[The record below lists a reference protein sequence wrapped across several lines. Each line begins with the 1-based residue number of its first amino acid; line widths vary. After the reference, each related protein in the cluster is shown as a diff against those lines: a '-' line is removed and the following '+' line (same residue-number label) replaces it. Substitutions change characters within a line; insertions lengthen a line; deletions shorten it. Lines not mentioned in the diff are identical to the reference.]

1 MRPIRQAG
9 GVGVVRRAI
18 VVGAGVVGLATA
30 ASLVDAGFE
39 VLCLDAGEPMA
50 ARSAGGTRVFRLAH
64 SDPYLVA
71 AAVRARRI
79 WETWSERAGTLLLGR
94 EGTIVTGERVA
105 TWAAAMEAADA
116 EHSDGDGRA
125 ALPGTPYGPILHD
138 PGGGV
143 LAMAG
148 AGRFLRAVARPQ
160 RGRVEAIAPDG
171 RVIVDGAVERADVV
185 VVAAGTGTPALAA
198 DLGVVVPDGLVHHA
212 RFSFA
217 PRPGRSLNGAPCW
230 LDGVPDGSLSST
242 YQHVTEEGYWA
253 VGGMLPPAEIA
264 WELGE
269 QAATR
274 RAEAAIVAH
283 VEEFL
288 PDLDPTPVATIPCS
302 LAREGGDGVHFA
314 RAGVVHLVWG
324 ENLAKL
330 APVIG
335 SALTGA
341 ITEDTSANLANG

>member
-1 MRPIRQAG
+1 M
-9 GVGVVRRAI
+9 RRAI
-18 VVGAGVVGLATA
+18 VIGAGVVGLATA

-50 ARSAGGTRVFRLAH
+50 ARSAGGTRVFRVAH
-64 SDPYLVA
+64 GDPSLVS

-79 WETWSERAGTLLLGR
+79 WEGWSERAGSLLLGR

-105 TWAAAMEAADA
+105 AWAAAMEAAGA
-116 EHSDGDGRA
+116 EHSDRDDRA
-125 ALPGTPYGPILHD
+125 VLPGTPCGPVLHD

-143 LAMAG
+143 LAMAR
-148 AGRFLRAVARPQ
+148 AGQFLRSVVRPQ
-160 RGRVEAIAPDG
+160 RGQVEVVDPDG
-171 RVIVDGAVERADVV
+171 RVIVDGASERADVV
-185 VVAAGTGTPALAA
+185 VVAAGTGTTALAA
-198 DLGVVVPDGLVHHA
+198 HVGVVVPDELVHHA

-217 PRPGRSLNGAPCW
+217 PRPGRSLNGASCW
-230 LDGVPDGSLSST
+230 LDGVPNGSLTST
-242 YQHVTEEGYWA
+242 YQHVTDEGYWA
-253 VGGMLPPAEIA
+253 VGGMLPLADIE

-269 QAATR
+269 QEATR

-283 VEEFL
+283 VDKFL

-330 APVIG
+330 APIIG
-335 SALTGA
+335 SALTAA
-341 ITEDTSANLANG
+341 IRTDTSAELNGG